1 MKSSYDTFYD
11 PPPVRLPG
19 SEKLLRIQATSG
31 KCPQKESL
39 FTLHSA
45 IGFRRAD
52 NSIEIEKIAGFC
64 HDRRMLRTYWLH
76 RIHQLVDAAT
86 SEEIHDLAAWI
97 ATKQEADMAMGAT
110 ESCIASGSHDDLR
123 SNAST
128 AARSNTGPAIDE
140 AVRFALMLGDR
151 DIAERLFRIGGL
163 LTTKQDAE
171 SAS

>member
-1 MKSSYDTFYD
+1 MKSGYDVLYD
-11 PPPVRLPG
+11 PPPVRLTGP
-19 SEKLLRIQATSG
+19 EKLLRIQATSG

-76 RIHQLVDAAT
+76 RVHQLVDATT
-86 SEEIHDLAAWI
+86 SEEIHDLATWI
-97 ATKQEADMAMGAT
+97 ASKQEPDMT
-110 ESCIASGSHDDLR
+110 NTQSCLDNAPDDERR
-123 SNAST
+123 SNAAI

-163 LTTKQDAE
+163 LTSKQ
-171 SAS
+171 ASGPAS